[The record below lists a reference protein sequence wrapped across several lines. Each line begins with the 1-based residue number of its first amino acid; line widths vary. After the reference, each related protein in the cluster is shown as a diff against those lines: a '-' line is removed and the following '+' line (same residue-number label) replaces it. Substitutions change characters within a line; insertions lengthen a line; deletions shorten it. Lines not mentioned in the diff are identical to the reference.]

1 MRERTRRRNTVTGC
15 ASTEAVLFDFSG
27 TLFDD
32 TGVVDSEALAV
43 AARRRGQPLGPRAA
57 ATTCRRL
64 LERADSPEGRRAR
77 AGCDLSTEAHR
88 RAWTNLAASTEGV
101 SRAVAEAFYDCVV
114 DPGRWL
120 PYPDAPPTLV
130 ALRRGGVSIAVVSNT
145 GWDIRR
151 SFVRAGVYDL
161 VDAFVLSCEYAFEK
175 PDPAIFHLACDLL
188 EAEPGR
194 TLMVGDDPTR
204 DGPAV
209 EAGIATYLLPSE
221 RHAGWPRGL
230 HSVLALCGL
239 GLGRLPFENAQ
250 DGQTSGTQRVHH
262 RLEERSS

>member
-1 MRERTRRRNTVTGC
+1 MTWP
-15 ASTEAVLFDFSG
+15 ADTEAVLFDFSG

-32 TGVVDSEALAV
+32 TGVVDPEALAV
-43 AARRRGQPLGPRAA
+43 AARRRGQALGPHAA
-57 ATTCRRL
+57 ATACRRL
-64 LERADSPEGRRAR
+64 LERANSPEGRRAR

-88 RAWTNLAASTEGV
+88 RAWTDLAASTEGV

-130 ALRRGGVSIAVVSNT
+130 ALHHGGVRIAVVSNT

-161 VDAFVLSCEYAFEK
+161 VDAFVLSCEYALEK
-175 PDPAIFHLACDLL
+175 PDPAIFRLACDLL

-194 TLMVGDDPTR
+194 ALMVGDDPTR
-204 DGPAV
+204 DGPAI
-209 EAGIATYLLPSE
+209 EAGLAAYLFPSE
-221 RHAGWPRGL
+221 RQAGRPRGL
-230 HSVLALCGL
+230 HDVLALCGL
-239 GLGRLPFENAQ
+239 GHGRSPLEDVQ
-250 DGQTSGTQRVHH
+250 DGQTSVTQRTHH
-262 RLEERSS
+262 RLEKRSS